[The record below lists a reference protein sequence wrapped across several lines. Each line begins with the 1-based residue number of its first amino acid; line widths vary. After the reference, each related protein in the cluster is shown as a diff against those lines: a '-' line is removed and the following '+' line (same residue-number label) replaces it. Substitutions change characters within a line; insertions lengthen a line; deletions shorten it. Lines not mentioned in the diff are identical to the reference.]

1 MAHRLA
7 AQESHEGRDA
17 AGKAYRAAEQVTHQG
32 MNQLYFGSGA
42 NADDLQP
49 ALGLP
54 DYAAMKRF
62 LTNYAVILD
71 LLAYSGNPATIRQLI
86 ELYEYLTPA
95 AVFDI
100 VHNVLLGSA
109 AREGYHESLA
119 NSVVVRAIR
128 RYIVDHRSIFDD
140 SDRRAR
146 LVAILA
152 LFSDVGWS
160 DALKLIYGLLI
171 CFANS
176 EVRCRA
182 LTDDQM
188 TDLSVVKPIRGC
200 FAGHRLKIMPDSHSD
215 RDGMHET
222 TSRLQSRSLDH
233 IW

>member
-1 MAHRLA
+1 
-7 AQESHEGRDA
+7 
-17 AGKAYRAAEQVTHQG
+17 

-54 DYAAMKRF
+54 DNAAMKRF
-62 LTNYAVILD
+62 LTDYAVILD
-71 LLAYSGNPATIRQLI
+71 LLAYSGNPATIHQLI

-100 VHNVLLGSA
+100 VHLLGSA
-109 AREGYHESLA
+109 AREGYHQESLA

-128 RYIVDHRSIFDD
+128 RYIVNHRSILDD

-146 LVAILA
+146 PVAILA

-182 LTDDQM
+182 LTDGKM

-200 FAGHRLKIMPDSHSD
+200 FAGHLLKNHAGFP
-215 RDGMHET
+215 
-222 TSRLQSRSLDH
+222 
-233 IW
+233 